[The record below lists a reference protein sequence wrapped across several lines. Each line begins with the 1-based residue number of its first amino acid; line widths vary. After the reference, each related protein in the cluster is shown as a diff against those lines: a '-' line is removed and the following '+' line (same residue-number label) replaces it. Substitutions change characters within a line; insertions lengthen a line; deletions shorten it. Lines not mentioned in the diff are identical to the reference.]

1 MSTASGTQLKA
12 YWQSQCDGEQPPFR
26 ADMQPVDMKS
36 FLPDLMILE
45 VLDDCGFL
53 VRLAGTRV
61 VRRFGSEPTS
71 KVIRTECRGVI
82 GGIASLAETCHAE
95 KGPVS
100 GCIPYLDGV
109 ESFDA
114 VNCVVLPLRDKHGE
128 IRQFILALDFE
139 FAATS
144 ILRSAPSVSRI

>member
-1 MSTASGTQLKA
+1 MSTASGQKLKD
-12 YWQSQCDGEQPPFR
+12 YWLSLVDGELPPHR
-26 ADMQPVDMKS
+26 TDMQPAEMKS

-45 VLDDCGFL
+45 VMERDRFR

-61 VRRFGSEPTS
+61 ARRFGSDPTS
-71 KVIRTECRGVI
+71 KVVSSECRGVV
-82 GGIASLAETCHAE
+82 GGIASLAVTCKTE
-95 KGPVS
+95 EGPVS

-114 VNCVVLPLRDKHGE
+114 VNCVVLPLRDASGDV
-128 IRQFILALDFE
+128 RQFILALDFE

-144 ILRSAPSVSRI
+144 IMQPAQSGGSV